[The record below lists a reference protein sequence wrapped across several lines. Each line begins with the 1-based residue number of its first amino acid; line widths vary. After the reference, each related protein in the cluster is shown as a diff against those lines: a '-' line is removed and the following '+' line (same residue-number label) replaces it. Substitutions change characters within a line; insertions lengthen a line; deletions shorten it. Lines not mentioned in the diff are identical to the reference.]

1 MRVEKFTGSDMREAM
16 AAVRTALG
24 KDAMIISSRR
34 VNDLT
39 EITAALDFDP
49 SEPAHSKALQKI
61 KRHEANP
68 QMEELSP
75 SIQQIQGE
83 LGRLR
88 KLFEGEL
95 AQLSWRDQNSRQPNR
110 QALITRLE
118 LAGIGRDFAASV
130 VDAVLP
136 CDDIEQGWRKTLGY
150 LGARI
155 NTYQDDILEEGGV
168 IGLMGSTGVGKT
180 ITAAK
185 LAARFALKHGR
196 SHVAFISTDKY
207 KIGGQEQL
215 VSLGGILGIPVQL
228 AANADQMQRTLDS
241 LSQRKLIIIDTAG
254 MSQRD
259 MSLADQFETLKGAER
274 IKPLLVLPATAR
286 ESIIH
291 ETITA
296 FSRIELAGTILTK
309 LDECDALGPVLSCI
323 MQHELPLAFTTNGQK
338 IPDDLHRA
346 EPKALLA
353 DVIRTYKQQ
362 MKAKQTV
369 TQRSA
374 GSLVTH

>member
-16 AAVRTALG
+16 AAVRAALG
-24 KDAMIISSRR
+24 KDAMILSSRR

-49 SEPAHSKALQKI
+49 AVPAHSKALEKI
-61 KRHEANP
+61 KRREAAPQPDVNP
-68 QMEELSP
+68 GIVE
-75 SIQQIQGE
+75 IQGE

-95 AQLSWRDQNSRQPNR
+95 SQLAWRDQNRRQPNR

-118 LAGIGRDFAASV
+118 LAGITRQLASGI

-136 CDDIEQGWRKTLGY
+136 CDDLEQGWRKTLGL
-150 LGARI
+150 LGGRI
-155 NTYQDDILEEGGV
+155 CTWKHDILEEGGV
-168 IGLMGSTGVGKT
+168 IALMGSTGVGKT

-185 LAARFALKHGR
+185 LAARFALQHGR
-196 SHVAFISTDKY
+196 RHVAFISTDKY
-207 KIGGQEQL
+207 KVGGQEQL

-241 LSQRKLIIIDTAG
+241 LSERKLVIIDTAG

-259 MSLADQFETLKGAER
+259 MTLADQFETLQAGGAR
-274 IKPLLVLPATAR
+274 IKPMLVVPATAR
-286 ESIIH
+286 PTIIN
-291 ETITA
+291 ETIQA
-296 FSRIELAGTILTK
+296 FSRIRIAAAVVTK
-309 LDECDALGPVLSCI
+309 TDECDALGPVLSCI
-323 MQHELPLAFTTNGQK
+323 LQHRLPLAFTTNGQK

-362 MKAKQTV
+362 LREQ
-369 TQRSA
+369 QRSHDA
-374 GSLVTH
+374 PLLTH

>member
-1 MRVEKFTGSDMREAM
+1 MKVDKFTGSDMREAM
-16 AAVRTALG
+16 AAVRAALG

-39 EITAALDFDP
+39 EITAALEFDP
-49 SEPAHSKALQKI
+49 SEPAHGKALEKL
-61 KRHEANP
+61 KRVQANP
-68 QMEELSP
+68 HMEELSP
-75 SIQQIQGE
+75 GIVQIQGE

-95 AQLSWRDQNSRQPNR
+95 AQLSWRDQNQRQPNR

-118 LAGIGRDFAASV
+118 MAGIGREFAAGI

-136 CDDIEQGWRKTLGY
+136 CDDIEQAWRKTLGY
-150 LGARI
+150 LGAGI
-155 NTYQDDILEEGGV
+155 NTLKTDILEDGGV
-168 IGLMGSTGVGKT
+168 IALMGSTGVGKT

-196 SHVAFISTDKY
+196 KHVAFISTDKY

-241 LSQRKLIIIDTAG
+241 LSQRKLVIIDTAG

-259 MSLADQFETLKGAER
+259 MSLADQFDTLNSSEQ
-274 IKPLLVLPATAR
+274 IKALLVLPATAR
-286 ESIIH
+286 ESILH
-291 ETITA
+291 ETIRA
-296 FSRIELAGTILTK
+296 FSRRDLAGTIITK
-309 LDECDALGPVLSCI
+309 LDECDAIGPVLSCI
-323 MQHELPLAFTTNGQK
+323 LQHQLPLAFTTNGQK
-338 IPDDLHRA
+338 IPDDLQRA

-353 DVIRTYKQQ
+353 DVIRSYKQQ
-362 MKAKQTV
+362 LKVREAA
-369 TQRSA
+369 TQGSA
-374 GSLVTH
+374 SALITH